1 MKQPC
6 VYLLASKRN
15 GTLYIG
21 VTSNLLQRIW
31 QHRNKLVPGFT
42 GKYHVS
48 LLVYFEMHD
57 TMSGAIL
64 REKQLKK
71 WRRQWKIRLIEAGN
85 PDWDDLWPRIQ

>member
-1 MKQPC
+1 LKQPC